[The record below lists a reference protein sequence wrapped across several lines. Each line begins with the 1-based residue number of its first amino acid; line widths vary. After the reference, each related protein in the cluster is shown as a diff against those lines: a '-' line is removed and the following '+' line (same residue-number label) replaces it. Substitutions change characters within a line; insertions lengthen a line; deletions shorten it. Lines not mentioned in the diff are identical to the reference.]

1 MMNNIYP
8 CRLIIYLFFKCSLL
22 KIYKLLAVIKINMT
36 GYEKDTR
43 ENTLYALFN
52 LKL

>member
-1 MMNNIYP
+1 M
-8 CRLIIYLFFKCSLL
+8 
-22 KIYKLLAVIKINMT
+22 KINMI

-43 ENTLYALFN
+43 ENTFYSYVLFN